1 MGSSAASGNG
11 NLPPQFARVDF
22 DRLNN
27 RRRDEHQQ
35 HESLGKQDQK
45 NLSEFIAKVEKLPHQ
60 SDVNMES
67 YQDIKKIE
75 ENTSSLL
82 NRSYKGIGNSTQ
94 KAFLSN
100 SNKINLPNRS
110 L

>member
-27 RRRDEHQQ
+27 RRRDERQQ
-35 HESLGKQDQK
+35 HESLGKSSHIDQK

-82 NRSYKGIGNSTQ
+82 NRSYKGIGNST
-94 KAFLSN
+94 
-100 SNKINLPNRS
+100 
-110 L
+110 